1 MKRSLTR
8 KERLRSSH
16 DIKAMFG
23 SATRLE
29 AHGIKVF
36 IHGNGLPQNR
46 IAIVVAR
53 GCGGSVRRNREK
65 RVTREAYRELK
76 TGLKSGNDI
85 LFIIRRFGQSV
96 RERTHAMRTL
106 FRRADLCDRM
116 D

>member
-8 KERLRSSH
+8 KERLRSSR

-23 SATRLE
+23 SATRFE
-29 AHGIKVF
+29 AQGLRVF
-36 IHGNGLPQNR
+36 IQTNGLPQNR
-46 IAIVVAR
+46 IAIVVSR

-85 LFIIRRFGQSV
+85 LFIIRGFGQGV
-96 RERTHAMRTL
+96 RERTRVMRTL